1 MDLYIS
7 SSDFK
12 VIDSAGVMASTYS
25 VTTEYPQET
34 PVGAKCIGAQQAYGL
49 TNAGGVITVQVTV
62 YGNNFEKHEAV
73 FELPV
78 G

>member
-34 PVGAKCIGAQQAYGL
+34 PVGAKCIGTQQAYGL
-49 TNAGGVITVQVTV
+49 INPGGVITVQVEI
-62 YGNNFEKHEAV
+62 YGNGLEKHEAV